1 VNALGHGVSIAQPHI
16 GDESSCYEVYCWCR
30 WCEIWDGLSCDLY
43 QVLSLMHYQLLPAIH
58 HFVTQAMPN
67 IFRSLLCWRRSPSS
81 QHRKDV
87 HRFQPQTT
95 NPLSALPD
103 PFTPDNKL
111 FIDVDNDNSSE
122 LRPPSAASRLCG
134 VCRSL
139 GQLPA
144 STWTA
149 TPSIKFS
156 LSQAISHHEPISALI
171 RSASTGCRMCSL
183 MLGVL
188 ETKYRLQLDEDGN
201 WKVLNDSAQVV
212 PNDRVSL
219 EFTRSHL
226 QEECETPMVLLIR
239 LFETDEMSV
248 AVLRTLLEECRPDVT
263 DTSTGSVV
271 AMCRVKAW
279 LDVCASMH
287 SACKRE
293 SDLMPVLPTRVL
305 AVRGKGAIMSHLVRG
320 EGRRGEYATLSHC
333 WGGSD
338 NQPLTTTDATLALR
352 EQGIGDEELPK
363 TFREAVQVCRELGIG
378 YLWIDSLCIIQGQA
392 SKEDWTKEAPKM
404 GHIYGNSMLTIA
416 ASDAASSDQ
425 GCFRDRH
432 GLRLWSFS
440 MSLHDQRWSISHR
453 LTKSAVWHSAGDL
466 NGDDV
471 WLPLNDRAW
480 VVQEQILS
488 PRLLSFTHD
497 CIVWRCNT
505 MSANERHPM
514 GLSGPSPHRGD
525 LFRAMHC
532 ILSGIEQS
540 STSMDPYSCWYH
552 VVNAFTARNLTF
564 QDDKLPALA
573 GIAKRFA
580 AITNDTYHA
589 GLWRRD
595 LLTGMLWYL
604 ARPSVTAKETR
615 APSWSWA
622 SVNCKTYNRSIRQI
636 SGFGDDHLHILSPPL
651 LEILEVVDPPTCT
664 EHPFGATSKAMLR
677 LSGALLPVTMTM
689 GEHRFPDLTFTQHD
703 TGSGSSDDFP
713 WVKLDELKLPPAE
726 DAPWFCL
733 PVCVDGDPYS
743 SSISFEAGS
752 YEASWKRSLESDVDG
767 NQDFRG
773 VSCLLLQ
780 TVCGR
785 QDTYSRIGICE
796 VDREINCKIGRIGL
810 RQRQTL
816 TII

>member
-1 VNALGHGVSIAQPHI
+1 
-16 GDESSCYEVYCWCR
+16 
-30 WCEIWDGLSCDLY
+30 
-43 QVLSLMHYQLLPAIH
+43 
-58 HFVTQAMPN
+58 
-67 IFRSLLCWRRSPSS
+67 
-81 QHRKDV
+81 
-87 HRFQPQTT
+87 
-95 NPLSALPD
+95 
-103 PFTPDNKL
+103 
-111 FIDVDNDNSSE
+111 
-122 LRPPSAASRLCG
+122 
-134 VCRSL
+134 
-139 GQLPA
+139 
-144 STWTA
+144 
-149 TPSIKFS
+149 
-156 LSQAISHHEPISALI
+156 
-171 RSASTGCRMCSL
+171 MCSL
-183 MLGVL
+183 MLGAL
-188 ETKYRLQLDEDGN
+188 EAKYHLQQDEDGN
-201 WKVLNDSAQVV
+201 WDVLDDFARVV
-212 PNDRVSL
+212 PYDRVSL
-219 EFTRSHL
+219 EFTRSHV
-226 QEECETPMVLLIR
+226 QEEGETPMVLLIR

-248 AVLRTLLEECRPDVT
+248 AVLRTLLKECRPDVT
-263 DTSTGSVV
+263 DTSTGSVA

-279 LDVCASMH
+279 LDVCASIH

-320 EGRRGEYATLSHC
+320 EDRRGEYATLSHC

-352 EQGIGDEELPK
+352 ERGIGDKELPK
-363 TFREAVQVCRELGIG
+363 TFREAVQVCRELGIE

-392 SKEDWTKEAPKM
+392 SKEDWAKEAPKM

-432 GLRLWSFS
+432 GLRLWPFS
-440 MSLHDQRWSISHR
+440 MSMHDQRWSMSLR
-453 LTKSAVWHSAGDL
+453 RTQSAVWHSAGDL

-595 LLTGMLWYL
+595 LFTGMLWYL
-604 ARPSVTAKETR
+604 ERPSVTAKETR

-622 SVNCKTYNRSIRQI
+622 SVNCETYNRSIRQI
-636 SGFGDDHLHILSPPL
+636 GGFGDDHLHILSPPL
-651 LEILEVVDPPTCT
+651 LEILEVVDPQTCT
-664 EHPFGATSKAMLR
+664 EHPFGAISKAMLR

-689 GEHRFPDLTFTQHD
+689 REHRFPITMPMGERRFPDLTFTQHD
-703 TGSGSSDDFP
+703 TGSGFSKDFS
-713 WVKLDELKLPPAE
+713 WVKLDELKLPQAE
-726 DAPWFCL
+726 DATWFCL
-733 PVCVDGDPYS
+733 PICVDRNSYS
-743 SSISFEAGS
+743 SIVYFETGS

-767 NQDFRG
+767 NEGFRE

-780 TVCGR
+780 AVRGR
-785 QDTYSRIGICE
+785 RDTYTRVGICE
-796 VDREINCKIGRIGL
+796 VARHINCKIARISL
-810 RQRQTL
+810 QQRQTL
-816 TII
+816 III